1 MSHLLHTR
9 SLAFLAAAAVLA
21 LGACGDDKKKAETE
35 GPTAQTSDVSTEPE
49 PADPATDEP
58 AEPAAQL
65 TPAEG
70 DYVTVVADH
79 TDKAKG
85 KVDVVFQRFAVTEAE
100 FDPANLE
107 GGTATLVIDL
117 DSLKTDSQKR
127 DDHLRSEDYLE
138 VSKFPNATVKISGV
152 KKAEGDKKY
161 AAKADVEVHGVTVA
175 WPVTFEV
182 VEETDAALIVQGE
195 LPFKRTEIGVGVS
208 PEEDSVA
215 DEMTVKVRLT
225 LPKPA

>member
-1 MSHLLHTR
+1 MSYPRMHR
-9 SLAFLAAAAVLA
+9 SFAFVAAAALLA
-21 LGACGDDKKKAETE
+21 LGACGKDDKAKDEPTE
-35 GPTAQTSDVSTEPE
+35 
-49 PADPATDEP
+49 PATDQPTEP
-58 AEPAAQL
+58 ATDQPTEPATDQPAAAL

-70 DYVTVVADH
+70 DFVTVVADH
-79 TDKAKG
+79 TDQAKG

-117 DSLKTDSQKR
+117 ASLKTDSQKR

-138 VSKFPNATVKISGV
+138 VSTYPHATVKISEV
-152 KKAEGDKKY
+152 KKGGDKKY
-161 AAKADVEVHGVTVA
+161 SAKADVEVHGVTVA

-195 LPFKRTEIGVGVS
+195 LPFKRTDIGVGVS

-225 LPKPA
+225 LPKQA